1 MISSTFVFTLIM
13 ADNGLQLV
21 DEGWRFL
28 PISTGSSVDSLH
40 NLHSLILSVL
50 LTAQIMVDCIVSA
63 FVHIALDATALWVGT
78 V

>member
-1 MISSTFVFTLIM
+1 M

-21 DEGWRFL
+21 DGSWRFL
-28 PISTGSSVDSLH
+28 PISTRSSLDLLH
-40 NLHSLILSVL
+40 FLISSVL

-63 FVHIALDATALWVGT
+63 FVHIPLDATALWVGT

>member
-1 MISSTFVFTLIM
+1 MISSTFVFALIM

-21 DEGWRFL
+21 DGSWRFL
-28 PISTGSSVDSLH
+28 PISTGSSVDS
-40 NLHSLILSVL
+40 LHSLILSVL

-63 FVHIALDATALWVGT
+63 FVHIPLDGTALWVGT